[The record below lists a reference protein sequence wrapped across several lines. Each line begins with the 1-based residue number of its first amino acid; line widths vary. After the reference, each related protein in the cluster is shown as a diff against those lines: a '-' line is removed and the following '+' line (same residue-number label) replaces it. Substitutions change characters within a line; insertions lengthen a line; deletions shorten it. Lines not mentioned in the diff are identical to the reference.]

1 MKERNIQRNAFFML
15 VGLNIN
21 THFIINC
28 VPEREVN
35 EYFAMNN
42 LKECLHELDFNV
54 CGFFSDNHSSNVSEY
69 MKLFSH
75 YGIDSS
81 DLHIFLD
88 SKRIYLFYNCV
99 HLTKST
105 RNNLHNHKRLL
116 FVAADNVAAA
126 RFLSLFYI
134 LWTVSNCKNKF
145 NSSHRLEKAVVYHG
159 DKKPQFLQALAEW
172 IVTWDKMKISSSEK
186 FTLSSQT
193 SNAFQRIHSSMPCCS
208 NRSPTMNYFVKSS
221 SNLIW
226 KLWIYQ
232 SIFQQQEETFFRV
245 GGEAYGHFTQK
256 MKHKK

>member
-1 MKERNIQRNAFFML
+1 
-15 VGLNIN
+15 
-21 THFIINC
+21 
-28 VPEREVN
+28 
-35 EYFAMNN
+35 
-42 LKECLHELDFNV
+42 
-54 CGFFSDNHSSNVSEY
+54 

-81 DLHIFLD
+81 DLHIFLY
-88 SKRIYLFYNCV
+88 SKRIYLFYDSV

-116 FVAADNVAAA
+116 FVAAA

-193 SNAFQRIHSSMPCCS
+193 SNAFLCIHSSMPCCS
-208 NRSPTMNYFVKSS
+208 NRSSTMNYFVKSS
-221 SNLIW
+221 SNLI
-226 KLWIYQ
+226 
-232 SIFQQQEETFFRV
+232 
-245 GGEAYGHFTQK
+245 
-256 MKHKK
+256 